1 MENPERPN
9 KAHIWAWIVA
19 IVAFA
24 FLASVL
30 TYLFT
35 DKIDN
40 LFKPETVKQK
50 QTVNVDT
57 IDTYAVPTIQE
68 ILDTRKHIKE
78 YKRIDSVF
86 LTMPDV
92 ILIDIL
98 LQHGTSLSNSD
109 IVTIYESN
117 RERYNNVMSGARVQ
131 QYKDSLD
138 KYNNTKDTA
147 FVQRE

>member
-1 MENPERPN
+1 MENPERLN
-9 KAHIWAWIVA
+9 KAHIWAWIFA

-24 FLASVL
+24 FLASIL

-40 LFKPETVKQK
+40 LFKPETVKQE

-92 ILIDIL
+92 ILLSSDYYALYASTRNIIVQF
-98 LQHGTSLSNSD
+98 QHC
-109 IVTIYESN
+109 
-117 RERYNNVMSGARVQ
+117 YNI
-131 QYKDSLD
+131 
-138 KYNNTKDTA
+138 
-147 FVQRE
+147 